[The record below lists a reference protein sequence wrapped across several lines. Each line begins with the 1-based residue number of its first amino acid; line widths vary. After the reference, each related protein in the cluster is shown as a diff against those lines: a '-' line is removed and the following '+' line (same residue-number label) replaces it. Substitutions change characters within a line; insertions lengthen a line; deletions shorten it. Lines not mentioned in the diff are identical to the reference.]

1 MDNSFEGMSI
11 DEDDEGITPYDSVSN
26 FGLPDSMGDAM
37 EVSFGTPARKREFL
51 NSSFQSDVKSV
62 ISTAAKTTVKVN
74 YFIIYSLFQHILF
87 QVASNVWRWLFPLL
101 SVIYLV
107 IFYKIVDKVQ
117 NYTPD
122 KNRLTL

>member
-1 MDNSFEGMSI
+1 MSI
-11 DEDDEGITPYDSVSN
+11 DEDDEGITPFDSVSN

-51 NSSFQSDVKSV
+51 NTSFQSDVKSV
-62 ISTAAKTTVKVN
+62 ISTAAKTTVK
-74 YFIIYSLFQHILF
+74 
-87 QVASNVWRWLFPLL
+87 VASNVWRWLFPLL

-107 IFYKIVDKVQ
+107 IFYKIVHKVQ